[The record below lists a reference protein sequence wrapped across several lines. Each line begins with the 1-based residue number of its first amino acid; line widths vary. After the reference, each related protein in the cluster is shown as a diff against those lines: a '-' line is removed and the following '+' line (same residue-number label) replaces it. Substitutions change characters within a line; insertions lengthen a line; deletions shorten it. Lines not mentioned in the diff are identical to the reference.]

1 MPSRN
6 TLKRVNSVNSKGF
19 TLLEML
25 VTMAIIL
32 VLAFLLHPAAMKAIK
47 AVEGIQCTNNL
58 RQLGQGLAM
67 YLQDYGIYPPSA
79 RYAPPGE
86 EGSLVDALTNHMD
99 NQHRVFICPST
110 DDSFKFNELS
120 YVYHEGIKKN
130 TADDWL
136 LVCARL
142 PESPNPHL
150 GGRANILWIDGHI
163 EAEVVEMPEEK

>member
-6 TLKRVNSVNSKGF
+6 TLKKADLVNNKSF

-25 VTMAIIL
+25 ATMAIIL

-67 YLQDYGIYPPSA
+67 YLQDYGIYPPSV
-79 RYAPPGE
+79 RYAPSGE
-86 EGSLVDALTNHMD
+86 EGSLVDALTSYID
-99 NQHRVFICPST
+99 NQHSVFICPST
-110 DDSFKFNELS
+110 DESFKFNELS
-120 YVYHEGIKKN
+120 YVYHQDVKKN
-130 TADDWL
+130 ATDDWL

-142 PESPNPHL
+142 PESSNPHL
-150 GGRANILWIDGHI
+150 GDRANILWIDGHI
-163 EAEVVEMPEEK
+163 GAEVIETPEEE